1 MLWSTK
7 ALAACPAVQGN
18 PGGAVQVLLQES
30 LRPILVQ
37 LGYHSK
43 LQLPLLS
50 GLARL
55 LQLLSSWFNITLGA
69 PVCVSIVARIF

>member
-1 MLWSTK
+1 MCCCSSQGAGKPPKIKNK
-7 ALAACPAVQGN
+7 APKQHIR
-18 PGGAVQVLLQES
+18 VQVLLQES

-43 LQLPLLS
+43 LQLPLLQ

-69 PVCVSIVARIF
+69 RCPPQQA